1 MGTEDS
7 YIQRQDKNEVDALS
21 PEILIMHEDQR
32 QGIRDILDTLKDK
45 CKEVLLLWSQKYSMK
60 EIAGELNYSNEQVV
74 RNKKN
79 HCMKELKEKFRTHPH
94 IRQIIHD
101 WVK

>member
-79 HCMKELKEKFRTHPH
+79 HCMKELKEKVRTHPH